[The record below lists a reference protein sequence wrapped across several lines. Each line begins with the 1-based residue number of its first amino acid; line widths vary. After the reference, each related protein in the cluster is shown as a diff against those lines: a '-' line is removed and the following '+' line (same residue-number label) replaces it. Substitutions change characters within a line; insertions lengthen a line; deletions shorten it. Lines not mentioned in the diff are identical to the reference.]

1 MVVKVKEDIGSQDG
15 RHDRA
20 NAIEGLGDVDSNFR
34 ILGRAADCDE
44 LGSDF
49 EPWAFPRDNVE
60 PTGDVRVGSC
70 LERTQAVS
78 DNENADTEASEGAV
92 QDRRNGKQCAKAVQE
107 EAPDE
112 DGSIAV
118 VAQDP
123 GGVPKRSQGVGTG
136 RSNTVSGDRDG
147 GTLGAKTVGEGKGS
161 GTHPK

>member
-1 MVVKVKEDIGSQDG
+1 MPMPLKAWEMLIRIS
-15 RHDRA
+15 
-20 NAIEGLGDVDSNFR
+20 EYLGGPQTAKTS
-34 ILGRAADCDE
+34 GQ
-44 LGSDF
+44 
-49 EPWAFPRDNVE
+49 PWARSAGDKVE

-78 DNENADTEASEGAV
+78 DNENADAEAGEGAV
-92 QDRRNGKQCAKAVQE
+92 QDRRDSKQCAKAVQE

-123 GGVPKRSQGVGTG
+123 GGVPKRSQGVCAG
-136 RSNTVSGDRDG
+136 RSNTVSGDRHRR
-147 GTLGAKTVGEGKGS
+147 TLGAKTVGEGKGS